1 MRDGWRYALAG
12 LAGSALGSA
21 LLATVRFRHE
31 AGEEP
36 GRAMPGRRPVLYALW
51 HGRLLPL
58 TYFHR
63 NRGIAAMISRSKDG
77 EYIARIA
84 RAWGFD
90 PVRGSTSRGGSGALR
105 EIARRIG
112 AGQSV
117 AVTPDG
123 PRGPREKVQPGV
135 VAAARLT
142 GAPILPVA
150 AACTRAWWPEGWDRF
165 CVPKPFS
172 TVFVAYGE
180 PRYVPRDADRAELD
194 RHAAELEEALNAL
207 LEMVDRR
214 AGGDGRSRLP

>member
-1 MRDGWRYALAG
+1 MRNGWHYALAG
-12 LAGSALGSA
+12 LAGNILGSA
-21 LLATVRFRHE
+21 LLRTVRFRCETGDAPVSGGH
-31 AGEEP
+31 
-36 GRAMPGRRPVLYALW
+36 PVLYALW

-63 NRGIAAMISRSKDG
+63 HRGIAAMISHSKDG

-90 PVRGSTSRGGSGALR
+90 PVRGSTSKGGAVALR
-105 EIARRIG
+105 EIAQRIR

-123 PRGPREKVQPGV
+123 PRGPRERVQPGV
-135 VAAARLT
+135 IAAACLT

-165 CVPKPFS
+165 CIPKPFS

-180 PRYVPRDADRAELD
+180 PRYVPRDADRAELV
-194 RHAAELEEALNAL
+194 RHASELEDALNAL
-207 LEMVDRR
+207 RGLVDGR
-214 AGGDGRSRLP
+214 AAGDGRSRLP